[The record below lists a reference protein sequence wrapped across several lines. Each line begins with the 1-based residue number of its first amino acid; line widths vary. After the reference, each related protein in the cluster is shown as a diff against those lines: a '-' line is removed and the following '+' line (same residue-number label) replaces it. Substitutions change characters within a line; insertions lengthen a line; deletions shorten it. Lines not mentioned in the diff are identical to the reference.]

1 MVIEGIV
8 THGQQLGRELGFPT
22 ANLVV
27 ESEANAEDGV
37 YLSRV
42 TVGEAHYYA
51 LSNLGTN
58 PTVGGMTRQ
67 LESHLIDYPGEEL
80 YGERIRVELLVRL
93 RGEVRFSSIEA
104 LRHQIEQDM
113 SEARRLILE
122 RGAGAGLV

>member
-8 THGQQLGRELGFPT
+8 VHGQQLGRALGFPT

-27 ESEANAEDGV
+27 EHKVAAEDGV

-42 TVGEAHYYA
+42 KVGSSHYYA

-58 PTVGGMTRQ
+58 PTVGGVARQ

-80 YGERIRVELLVRL
+80 YGERIGVELLTRL
-93 RGEVRFSSIEA
+93 RGEVHFASIEA
-104 LRHQIEQDM
+104 LRLQIEQDLQ
-113 SEARRLILE
+113 EAHRLILE
-122 RGAGAGLV
+122 QEREE